1 MYEIPNT
8 KSNLIQKGENMKK
21 HILSLTL
28 GSLLV
33 SALSAEDDGFY
44 TSVGYQIGEAA
55 QMVTNTKG
63 IQELSDNYEK
73 LNNLLTRYSTLN
85 TLIKLSAD
93 PSAVSGA
100 INNLNAGAT
109 GLLKEKTNSPAYQA
123 VSLALNAAVGLW
135 NTIGYAIM
143 CGNGNGTGS
152 GPGSVIFN
160 NQPGQ
165 SSTAITCNRYEAT
178 GPGKSMS
185 IDEFKKLNEA
195 YQIIQQAL
203 KNQNGFPE
211 LGGNGAKVS
220 VKYSY
225 ECKQENE
232 NSNING
238 GVNQFCEAKNGSS
251 SSGSG
256 SNGSNGTSTQT
267 TTQDGV
273 TITTTYNSNK
283 ATVKFDITNNA
294 QQLLNQAANIMQVL
308 NTQCPL
314 VRSTHNENAPG
325 GGQPWG
331 LSTSGNAC
339 QIFQQEFS
347 EVTSM
352 IKNAQEIVA
361 QSKIANANQ
370 KAEIANPSNFNPFTD
385 ASFAQSMLKNARAQ
399 AEMFNLAEQVK
410 QNLEVMQNNNNV
422 NENLGGF
429 GTGMTNFV
437 SAFLAS
443 CRTDGTL
450 PNAGV
455 TNNTWGAGCAYV
467 GETITALN
475 NSIAHF
481 GTQAQQIQQA
491 ENIADT
497 LVNFKSRYSE
507 LGNTYNSIT
516 TALSS
521 IPNAQSLQNAV
532 SKKNNPYSPQGIET
546 NYYLNQN
553 SYNQIQTINQELGRN
568 PFRKVGIV
576 SSQTN
581 NGAMNG
587 IGIQVGYKQFFGQKR
602 RWGARYY
609 GFFDYNHAFI
619 KSSFFNSASDVWTY
633 GFGADALY
641 NFINDKATNFL
652 GKNNKL
658 SVGLFGGIALAGT
671 SWLNSEYVNL
681 ATMNNVYNAKMNVAN
696 FQFLFNMGVRM
707 NLARSKKKGSD
718 HAAQHGIEL
727 GLKIPTINTNYYSFM
742 GAELKYRRLYSV
754 YLNYV
759 FAY

>member
-1 MYEIPNT
+1 
-8 KSNLIQKGENMKK
+8 
-21 HILSLTL
+21 
-28 GSLLV
+28 
-33 SALSAEDDGFY
+33 AEDDGFY

-63 IQELSDNYEK
+63 IQQLSENYEK
-73 LNNLLTRYSTLN
+73 LNNLLNSYSTLN

-100 INNLNAGAT
+100 INNLKAGAT

-152 GPGSVIFN
+152 GPGSVVFN
-160 NQPGQ
+160 GEPGQ
-165 SSTAITCNRYEAT
+165 GTTSITCNRFNQI
-178 GPGKSMS
+178 GVGGSMS
-185 IDEFKKLNEA
+185 IEEFKKLNEA

-203 KNQNGFPE
+203 KEGNGFPV
-211 LGGNGAKVS
+211 LDQKDTKVT
-220 VKYSY
+220 VEYTY
-225 ECKQENE
+225 ECKQSKS
-232 NSNING
+232 SNING
-238 GVNQFCEAKNGSS
+238 GVNQFCQAKNGSS
-251 SSGSG
+251 SNG
-256 SNGSNGTSTQT
+256 SNGSRTQT

-273 TITTTYNSNK
+273 VITTTYDNNK
-283 ATVKFDITNNA
+283 ATVNFSITNNA
-294 QQLLNQAANIMQVL
+294 QQLLAQAANIMKVL

-314 VRSTHNENAPG
+314 VRSRHNENDPG
-325 GGQPWG
+325 DGSPWG

-339 QIFQQEFS
+339 NIFQQEFS
-347 EVTSM
+347 AVTSM

-361 QSKIANANQ
+361 QSKIVSENAQNQ
-370 KAEIANPSNFNPFTD
+370 NNLDTGKTFNPYTD
-385 ASFAQSMLKNARAQ
+385 ASFAQSMLKNAQAQ
-399 AEMFNLAEQVK
+399 ASMFNLAEQVK
-410 QNLEVMQNNNNV
+410 KNLEVMQNNNNV
-422 NENLGGF
+422 NAELAGF
-429 GTGMTNFV
+429 GKGMTNFV
-437 SAFLAS
+437 SAFLAT
-443 CRTDGTL
+443 CKADGTL

-455 TNNTWGAGCAYV
+455 TSDTWGAGCAYV
-467 GETITALN
+467 EETITALT

-497 LVNFKSRYSE
+497 LVNFKSRYNE

-516 TALSS
+516 TALSK
-521 IPNAQSLQNAV
+521 IPNAQSLQNVV
-532 SKKNNPYSPQGIET
+532 SQKNNPYSPQGIET

-602 RWGARYY
+602 KWGARYY

-681 ATMNNVYNAKMNVAN
+681 ATVNNVYNAKMNVAN

-707 NLARSKKKGSD
+707 NLARPKKKGSD

>member
-1 MYEIPNT
+1 
-8 KSNLIQKGENMKK
+8 MKK

-33 SALSAEDDGFY
+33 STLSAEDDGFY

-63 IQELSDNYEK
+63 IQQLSDNYEK

-109 GLLKEKTNSPAYQA
+109 GLLKEKINSPAYQA

-135 NTIGYAIM
+135 NTIGYAVM

-152 GPGSVIFN
+152 GPGSVVFN

-165 SSTAITCNRYEAT
+165 GSTQIDCNRFEAT

-185 IDEFKKLNEA
+185 IPEFKKLNKA

-203 KNQNGFPE
+203 KKSSGFPE
-211 LGGNGAKVS
+211 LGSNGTNVS
-220 VKYSY
+220 VEYKY
-225 ECKQENE
+225 ECKQETAA
-232 NSNING
+232 ING
-238 GVNQFCEAKNGSS
+238 GVNQFCQAKNGSS
-251 SSGSG
+251 SSSG
-256 SNGSNGTSTQT
+256 SNGNSTQT
-267 TTQDGV
+267 TTL
-273 TITTTYNSNK
+273 N
-283 ATVKFDITNNA
+283 ITNNA
-294 QQLLNQAANIMQVL
+294 QELLNQAANIMQVL

-314 VRSTHNENAPG
+314 VRSTNDVDAPG

-331 LSTSGNAC
+331 LDRSGNAC

-347 EVTSM
+347 QVTSM

-361 QSKIANANQ
+361 QSQIANANQ

-385 ASFAQSMLKNARAQ
+385 AQFAQSMLKNAQAQ
-399 AEMFNLAEQVK
+399 ASMFNLAEQVK

-422 NENLGGF
+422 NEKLGGF
-429 GTGMTNFV
+429 GTGTTNFV

-443 CRTDGTL
+443 CKDGGTL

-455 TNNTWGAGCAYV
+455 TSDTWGAGCAYV
-467 GETITALN
+467 EQTISALN

-481 GTQAQQIQQA
+481 GTQAEQIQQA

-497 LVNFKSRYSE
+497 LVNFKSRYNE

-521 IPNAQSLQNAV
+521 IPNGSSLQNAV

-553 SYNQIQTINQELGRN
+553 TYNQIQTINQELGRN

-602 RWGARYY
+602 KWGARYY

-681 ATMNNVYNAKMNVAN
+681 ATVNNVYNAKLNVAN

>member
-1 MYEIPNT
+1 
-8 KSNLIQKGENMKK
+8 MKK

-33 SALSAEDDGFY
+33 STLSAEDDGFY

-55 QMVTNTKG
+55 QMVKNTKG

-109 GLLKEKTNSPAYQA
+109 DLLKEKENSPAYQA

-135 NTIGYAIM
+135 NTIGYAVM

-160 NQPGQ
+160 GEPGQ
-165 SSTAITCNRYEAT
+165 NSTQITCNRFESI

-203 KNQNGFPE
+203 KEGKGFPE
-211 LGGNGAKVS
+211 LGGNGTSVS
-220 VKYSY
+220 VQYNY
-225 ECKQENE
+225 ECKQN
-232 NSNING
+232 NNNGDANING
-238 GVNQFCEAKNGSS
+238 GVNQFCQAKNGSNS

-256 SNGSNGTSTQT
+256 SNSSTSTQT

-273 TITTTYNSNK
+273 KITTTYYNNE
-283 ATVKFDITNNA
+283 ATVSFNITNNA
-294 QQLLNQAANIMQVL
+294 EQLLNQAANIMQVL

-314 VRSTHNENAPG
+314 VRSTHNENAHG

-331 LSTSGNAC
+331 LSTSGDAC

-347 EVTSM
+347 AVTSM
-352 IKNAQEIVA
+352 IKNAQEIIA
-361 QSKIANANQ
+361 QSQIANANQ
-370 KAEIANPSNFNPFTD
+370 KAEITNPSNFNPFTD
-385 ASFAQSMLKNARAQ
+385 AGFAQSMLKNARAQ

-410 QNLEVMQNNNNV
+410 KNLEVMQNNNNV
-422 NENLGGF
+422 NANLSGF
-429 GTGMTNFV
+429 GEGMTNFV
-437 SAFLAS
+437 DAFLAS
-443 CRTDGTL
+443 CKNDGTL

-455 TNNTWGAGCAYV
+455 TSNTWGAGCAYV
-467 GETITALN
+467 GETIKALT

-481 GTQAQQIQQA
+481 GTEAQQIQQA

-553 SYNQIQTINQELGRN
+553 TYNQIQTINQELGRN

-681 ATMNNVYNAKMNVAN
+681 ATVNNVYNAKMNVAN

-707 NLARSKKKGSD
+707 NLARPKKKDSD

>member
-1 MYEIPNT
+1 
-8 KSNLIQKGENMKK
+8 MKK

-33 SALSAEDDGFY
+33 STLSAEDDGFY

-135 NTIGYAIM
+135 NTIGYAVM
-143 CGNGNGTGS
+143 CGNGNNTGS

-160 NQPGQ
+160 EEPGQ
-165 SSTAITCNRYEAT
+165 NSTQITCNRYEAT

-203 KNQNGFPE
+203 KEQNGFPE
-211 LGGNGAKVS
+211 LGGNGTEVE
-220 VKYSY
+220 VKYTY
-225 ECKQENE
+225 KCQQN
-232 NSNING
+232 NNING
-238 GVNQFCEAKNGSS
+238 GVNQFCQAKNG

-267 TTQDGV
+267 TNQDGV
-273 TITTTYNSNK
+273 TITTTYSSNE
-283 ATVKFDITNNA
+283 ATVNFKITNNA
-294 QQLLNQAANIMQVL
+294 EQLLNQAANIMQVL

-314 VRSTHNENAPG
+314 VRSTHDENKAG
-325 GGQPWG
+325 NGSPWG
-331 LSTSGNAC
+331 LSTSGDAC

-347 EVTSM
+347 QVTSM

-361 QSKIANANQ
+361 QSKIANANE
-370 KAEIANPSNFNPFTD
+370 KAEISNPSNFNPFTD
-385 ASFAQSMLKNARAQ
+385 AGFAQSMLKNAQAQ
-399 AEMFNLAEQVK
+399 ASMFNLSEQVK

-422 NENLGGF
+422 NAEL
-429 GTGMTNFV
+429 NFV

-443 CRTDGTL
+443 CRDGGTL
-450 PNAGV
+450 PNQGV
-455 TNNTWGAGCAYV
+455 TSSTWGAGCAYV
-467 GETITALN
+467 GETIMALN

-481 GTQAQQIQQA
+481 GTQAEQIQQA

-497 LVNFKSRYSE
+497 LVNFKSKYSE

-516 TALSS
+516 TALSKV
-521 IPNAQSLQNAV
+521 PNAQSLQNVV

-602 RWGARYY
+602 KWGARYY

-707 NLARSKKKGSD
+707 NLARPKKKGSD
-718 HAAQHGIEL
+718 HVAQHGIEL